1 MAKLNSEE
9 ENFNEEIA
17 SHFTENDVEVLMKIA
32 KNEKVTIDSISM
44 KAEVAFDN
52 FRHYINSTF
61 TESTKYKTSLFVII
75 NTLSNIYKLKT
86 SFVYFIPKNFNR
98 KEWGNIYWTFFHY
111 ASILIQ
117 HAFFEK
123 KIHSMLNLPLVL
135 FNIDEI
141 LICSICKHHYTSIKH
156 SDAVKETIKEISF
169 GSIIAGVYK
178 FHNII
183 NSNITMFQKD
193 VPPHPFFTPID
204 FIELYKCSPNL
215 PSITTSREYVNLPC
229 LFQSKIQAFLTNI
242 LNVKYYIGEQ
252 AAYKLVVDL
261 LENVQKEENVTAFK
275 KLVAQTLNQSN
286 TDIKK
291 YLRTRIMDAQ
301 TQ

>member
-1 MAKLNSEE
+1 MTKPNSEAE
-9 ENFNEEIA
+9 KFNEEIA
-17 SHFTENDVEVLMKIA
+17 SHFTENDIDVLMKIA
-32 KNEKVTIDSISM
+32 KNEKVTINSILM

-61 TESTKYKTSLFVII
+61 TESTKYKESLFVII
-75 NTLSNIYKLKT
+75 NTLSNIYNLKT
-86 SFVYFIPKNFNR
+86 SFIYFNPKNFTR

-123 KIHSMLNLPLVL
+123 KIHSMLNLPLII
-135 FNIDEI
+135 FNVDEI
-141 LICSICKHHYTSIKH
+141 LICSICKHHYDSIKH
-156 SDAVKETIKEISF
+156 SDAVKEVIKEMSF
-169 GSIIAGVYK
+169 GSIIAGIYK

-193 VPPHPFFTPID
+193 VPPHLFFTPID
-204 FIELYKCSPNL
+204 FIELYHCSPNL
-215 PSITTSREYVNLPC
+215 PIITTSREYVNLPC
-229 LFQSKIQAFLTNI
+229 LFQSKVQAFLTNI
-242 LNVKYYIGEQ
+242 LNVKYNIGEEK
-252 AAYKLVVDL
+252 AYELVVDL
-261 LENVQKEENVTAFK
+261 LENVQKEENITAFK

-286 TDIKK
+286 ADIKK
-291 YLRTRIMDAQ
+291 YLQTRITDAQ